1 MIEQIKNIAH
11 KNIIKLATVIALMN
25 ISAPSF
31 AQSKQNFNDNKENQT
46 DLVYNDHDSKGPV
59 YKLSESE
66 LRGMSESSNFELVKM
81 DLNVNYETDKAE
93 LSKKYE
99 QDISQQFTIFLNNIN
114 KDNVE
119 LVDAS
124 EWQVFSATDERP
136 TISWGE
142 NGNEA
147 LAMAR
152 GDVIINVLQKILNDH
167 EFKDLDNEAIVSLK
181 NKKIN
186 NKIADAHQDH
196 QGEIFITDI
205 INSETQKN
213 YTSQEVQEIEKN
225 NPKKYLELLSQNR
238 ISQFKLEI
246 PIKKLKEFIPNIDT
260 NEIQLKNSDII
271 TSNKEELVKKYSS
284 YKNVVIL
291 IDNSYSMVN
300 DKRALSDEIQKQHNS
315 LNTSN
320 FYVGHY
326 SDILGD
332 INKVKTGDD
341 INAEIMKRSGAS
353 GNIEL
358 SVQAVAK
365 VWEKL
370 SAEIKPEEKSLI
382 EIHTDESLQRISKED
397 MNTLK
402 NFPENIEVKFIFYV
416 NHNNCVEVPL
426 SVVETKFEEMR
437 NKLVQQEEKKIEL
450 YKSRLKK
457 TDEYLAVLQTRLIKA
472 SGFTV
477 KSNLRSAIKAN
488 EKNQVHYQNLIESS
502 YNKSNVDLKITI
514 SSFTDD
520 NGKTFN
526 LENAY

>member
-1 MIEQIKNIAH
+1 
-11 KNIIKLATVIALMN
+11 
-25 ISAPSF
+25 
-31 AQSKQNFNDNKENQT
+31 
-46 DLVYNDHDSKGPV
+46 
-59 YKLSESE
+59 
-66 LRGMSESSNFELVKM
+66 
-81 DLNVNYETDKAE
+81 
-93 LSKKYE
+93 
-99 QDISQQFTIFLNNIN
+99 
-114 KDNVE
+114 
-119 LVDAS
+119 
-124 EWQVFSATDERP
+124 
-136 TISWGE
+136 
-142 NGNEA
+142 
-147 LAMAR
+147 
-152 GDVIINVLQKILNDH
+152 
-167 EFKDLDNEAIVSLK
+167 
-181 NKKIN
+181 
-186 NKIADAHQDH
+186 
-196 QGEIFITDI
+196 
-205 INSETQKN
+205 
-213 YTSQEVQEIEKN
+213 
-225 NPKKYLELLSQNR
+225 
-238 ISQFKLEI
+238 
-246 PIKKLKEFIPNIDT
+246 
-260 NEIQLKNSDII
+260 
-271 TSNKEELVKKYSS
+271 
-284 YKNVVIL
+284 
-291 IDNSYSMVN
+291 
-300 DKRALSDEIQKQHNS
+300 
-315 LNTSN
+315 
-320 FYVGHY
+320 
-326 SDILGD
+326 
-332 INKVKTGDD
+332 
-341 INAEIMKRSGAS
+341 MKRSGAS

-365 VWEKL
+365 AWEKL